1 VSHSTMSQ
9 RKPEGAVHVSQAPS
23 ITTLPKTNLR
33 DRVSR
38 ALRAAIISGEMEP
51 GTVYSAP
58 SLAARFGVSATPVR
72 EAMLDLVREG
82 MVTIVPNKGFRV
94 TEVDD
99 ASLDQVTQI
108 RQLLEP
114 PVVGRVTPRV
124 PAADLP
130 GLRRMA
136 QDIVDEAA
144 AGDLVAY
151 TEADREFHLR
161 LLAYEGNPRL
171 VELVAEL
178 RSQTRLLGLS
188 AMLDS
193 GALAENAREHLQL
206 VDLVEA
212 RDAAGAE
219 ALMHAHIARTRTT
232 WAGRAE

>member
-1 VSHSTMSQ
+1 MS
-9 RKPEGAVHVSQAPS
+9 PAQA

-33 DRVSR
+33 DRVSQ
-38 ALRAAIISGEMEP
+38 ALRAAIVSGEMEP
-51 GTVYSAP
+51 GVVYSAP

-82 MVTIVPNKGFRV
+82 TVTIVPNKGFRV

-99 ASLDQVTQI
+99 TSLDQLTQV

-114 PVVGRVTPRV
+114 PVVGRVTPHV
-124 PAADLP
+124 PAEDLP
-130 GLRRMA
+130 DLRRMA
-136 QDIVDEAA
+136 QQIVDEAA

-161 LLAYEGNPRL
+161 LLAYDGNARL
-171 VELVAEL
+171 VDLVAEL
-178 RSQTRLLGLS
+178 RGQTRLLGLT
-188 AMLDS
+188 AMLAS
-193 GALAENAREHLQL
+193 GALAENAREHLAL
-206 VDLVEA
+206 VDLIEA

-232 WAGRAE
+232 WAGRTPDA

>member
-1 VSHSTMSQ
+1 MSQ
-9 RKPEGAVHVSQAPS
+9 PSS

-33 DRVSR
+33 DRVSQ
-38 ALRAAIISGEMEP
+38 ALRSAIVSGEMEP
-51 GTVYSAP
+51 GVVYSAP

-82 MVTIVPNKGFRV
+82 SVSIVPNKGFRV
-94 TEVDD
+94 SEVDD
-99 ASLDQVTQI
+99 AALDQVARI

-114 PVVGRVTPRV
+114 PVVGRVTPLV
-124 PAADLP
+124 PVEDLP

-151 TEADREFHLR
+151 TQADREFHLR
-161 LLAYEGNPRL
+161 LLSYDGNPRL
-171 VELVAEL
+171 VDLVAEL
-178 RSQTRLLGLS
+178 RGQTRLLGLTG
-188 AMLDS
+188 LLES
-193 GALAENAREHLQL
+193 GVLAENAREHLLL

-219 ALMHAHIARTRTT
+219 ALMHTHIGRVRTT
-232 WAGRAE
+232 WAAPARERGRSDRD